1 MIFIVFAVS
10 VIHDVYINQRCIDSP
25 QFRRGGN
32 SGAGKKG
39 PGKNG
44 EWRWA
49 LTVRDKNVANE
60 LVSEHMRFV
69 RIFAGVNCMGGDKP

>member
-10 VIHDVYINQRCIDSP
+10 VIYDVYINQRCIDSP

-44 EWRWA
+44 E
-49 LTVRDKNVANE
+49 
-60 LVSEHMRFV
+60 
-69 RIFAGVNCMGGDKP
+69 